1 MQASHKPIV
10 TPQLD
15 DPHMQPLP
23 WLDFTSGY
31 VMRARDRLPRQGTR
45 LPWRLYQNYIKD
57 LLLFRF
63 SKLDDGVLRFSE
75 PVAAPATR
83 PAPPI

>member
-1 MQASHKPIV
+1 
-10 TPQLD
+10 
-15 DPHMQPLP
+15 
-23 WLDFTSGY
+23 
-31 VMRARDRLPRQGTR
+31 MRARDRLPRQGTR

-63 SKLDDGVLRFSE
+63 SKLEDGVLHFSE
-75 PVAAPATR
+75 PVAVPATR